1 MDKISMNKI
10 YSIKNELNSID
21 PKKIINDAL
30 SCSNKYNSENLK
42 IKKDKLL
49 EQTKNN
55 TIFEFMNEIKKKNN
69 NDLKKFLNE
78 KLNEYQKGSQVI
90 IDKNEKLKDEYKNKY
105 NNILNEKEN
114 LIDQISILHK
124 ENNKLNEQIK
134 IYQKLI
140 ESLQSKFETF
150 NKNKEL
156 YDEFFKEYPNKNPIE
171 IMKEIKLRE
180 NGYLSFLEEYHNC
193 LNKIE
198 EIKLEKNNEH
208 KNNKLIIEDLSNKI
222 YQNELNYKNNNINNL
237 KIIESLKIENNKYKY
252 YKEEN
257 INLHKMLFKL
267 YNLLF
272 DNFRLDKNIKINDKF
287 LDIKETDFNPN
298 LFDDNEIVRYIQ
310 IMINNMKEN
319 NTEKLLRETIAY
331 SNMLIRKYLKN
342 KNDLRYDPVNT
353 FKNIKKIMEFKE
365 DTINKLN
372 DKIKNYEIN
381 IKQLENENKKLK
393 YNIQQLE
400 ILQDKILSKSKSAHL
415 IIKKNDDNKNKK
427 RPFTSFK
434 LKKNNINKNSILKKS
449 FENAQSSIDLQ
460 NLLPKSFIT
469 SQISPKKIENS
480 SKVNRSVN
488 NFLTPKEKMR
498 FKTLYYSKNND
509 KLYKTHGYQ
518 NLITQ
523 LNEFR
528 ELIEHT
534 NRLFL
539 YKDRINNKSKI
550 ILEQNKNNQRNNFKK
565 IKQLNHSKS
574 QYDYGENVKKKIIN
588 KIDNI
593 LKKL

>member
-10 YSIKNELNSID
+10 YSIKNDLNSID
-21 PKKIINDAL
+21 PNKIINDAL
-30 SCSNKYNSENLK
+30 NCSNKYNENVK

-49 EQTKNN
+49 EQTKNK
-55 TIFEFMNEIKKKNN
+55 TIFAFMNEIKHKNN
-69 NDLKKFLNE
+69 NDLKKLLNE
-78 KLNEYQKGSQVI
+78 KLNDYQKDSQI
-90 IDKNEKLKDEYKNKY
+90 IINKNEKLKDEYKNKY
-105 NNILNEKEN
+105 NKILNEKEN
-114 LIDQISILHK
+114 LINQIQILRK
-124 ENNKLNEQIK
+124 ENNKLNEQLK
-134 IYQKLI
+134 IYHKLI
-140 ESLQSKFETF
+140 ESLQSKFEAF

-156 YDEFFKEYPNKNPIE
+156 YDEFLKEYPNKNPIE

-237 KIIESLKIENNKYKY
+237 KIIENLKIKNKNFKI

-353 FKNIKKIMEFKE
+353 FKNLKKIMEFKE
-365 DTINKLN
+365 DKINKLN

-381 IKQLENENKKLK
+381 IKQLEIENKKLK

-400 ILQDKILSKSKSAHL
+400 ILQDKILSKSKSAHF
-415 IIKKNDDNKNKK
+415 IIKNDINDNKNNK

-434 LKKNNINKNSILKKS
+434 LNKNLNKNTILKKS
-449 FENAQSSIDLQ
+449 FEKAQSSIELQ

-469 SQISPKKIENS
+469 SQVSPEKNYNS
-480 SKVNRSVN
+480 NQN
-488 NFLTPKEKMR
+488 DNFLTPKEKMR
-498 FKTLYYSKNND
+498 FKTLYFSKNND

-539 YKDRINNKSKI
+539 YKDRINNKSKL
-550 ILEQNKNNQRNNFKK
+550 ILEQNKNSQRNNSKHK
-565 IKQLNHSKS
+565 KQLNHSKS

>member
-10 YSIKNELNSID
+10 YSIKNDLNSID
-21 PKKIINDAL
+21 PNKIINDAL
-30 SCSNKYNSENLK
+30 NCSNKYNENVK

-49 EQTKNN
+49 EQTKNK
-55 TIFEFMNEIKKKNN
+55 TIFAFMNEIKHKNN
-69 NDLKKFLNE
+69 NDLKKLLNE
-78 KLNEYQKGSQVI
+78 KLNDYQKDSQI
-90 IDKNEKLKDEYKNKY
+90 IINKNEKLKDEYKNKY

-114 LIDQISILHK
+114 LINQIQILRK
-124 ENNKLNEQIK
+124 ENNKLNEQLK
-134 IYQKLI
+134 IYHKLI

-156 YDEFFKEYPNKNPIE
+156 YDEFLKEYPNKNPIE

-353 FKNIKKIMEFKE
+353 FKNLKKIMEFKE

-381 IKQLENENKKLK
+381 IKQLEIENKKLK

-400 ILQDKILSKSKSAHL
+400 ILQDKILSKSKSAHF
-415 IIKKNDDNKNKK
+415 IIKNDINDNKNNK

-434 LKKNNINKNSILKKS
+434 LKKNVNKNTILKKS
-449 FENAQSSIDLQ
+449 FDKAQSSIELQ

-469 SQISPKKIENS
+469 SQISPQKNYNKNE
-480 SKVNRSVN
+480 N

-498 FKTLYYSKNND
+498 FKTLYFSKNND

-539 YKDRINNKSKI
+539 YKDRINNKSKL
-550 ILEQNKNNQRNNFKK
+550 ILEQNKNSQRNNSKNK
-565 IKQLNHSKS
+565 KQLNHSKS

>member
-21 PKKIINDAL
+21 PNKIINDAL
-30 SCSNKYNSENLK
+30 NCSNKYNENVK

-49 EQTKNN
+49 EQTKNK
-55 TIFEFMNEIKKKNN
+55 TIFAFMNEIKHKSN
-69 NDLKKFLNE
+69 NDLKKLLNE
-78 KLNEYQKGSQVI
+78 KLNEYQKGSQII

-114 LIDQISILHK
+114 LINQIQILRK
-124 ENNKLNEQIK
+124 ENNKLNEQLK
-134 IYQKLI
+134 IYHKLI
-140 ESLQSKFETF
+140 ESLQSKFEAF

-156 YDEFFKEYPNKNPIE
+156 YDEFLKEYPNKNPIE

-237 KIIESLKIENNKYKY
+237 KIIESLKIENKNFKI

-353 FKNIKKIMEFKE
+353 FKNLKKIMEFKE

-381 IKQLENENKKLK
+381 IKQLEIENKKLK

-400 ILQDKILSKSKSAHL
+400 ILQDKILSKSKSAHF
-415 IIKKNDDNKNKK
+415 IIKNDINDNKNNK

-434 LKKNNINKNSILKKS
+434 LKKSINKNTILKKS
-449 FENAQSSIDLQ
+449 FDKAQSSIELQ

-469 SQISPKKIENS
+469 SQISPQKNYNKNE
-480 SKVNRSVN
+480 N

-498 FKTLYYSKNND
+498 LKTLYFSKNND

-539 YKDRINNKSKI
+539 YKDKINNKSKL
-550 ILEQNKNNQRNNFKK
+550 ILEQNKISQRNNSKNK
-565 IKQLNHSKS
+565 KQLNHSKS
-574 QYDYGENVKKKIIN
+574 QYDYGENVKQKIIN

>member
-180 NGYLSFLEEYHNC
+180 KGYQSFLEEYHNC

-198 EIKLEKNNEH
+198 EIKLDKNNEH

-539 YKDRINNKSKI
+539 YKDRINNKSKF
-550 ILEQNKNNQRNNFKK
+550 ILEQNKNNQRNNFKN

>member
-21 PKKIINDAL
+21 PNKIINDAL
-30 SCSNKYNSENLK
+30 NCSNKYNENVK

-49 EQTKNN
+49 EQTKNK
-55 TIFEFMNEIKKKNN
+55 TIFAFMNEIKHKSN
-69 NDLKKFLNE
+69 NDLKKLLNE
-78 KLNEYQKGSQVI
+78 KLNEYQKGSQII
-90 IDKNEKLKDEYKNKY
+90 IDKNKKLKDEYKNKY

-114 LIDQISILHK
+114 LINQIQILRK
-124 ENNKLNEQIK
+124 ENNKLNEQLK
-134 IYQKLI
+134 IYHKLI

-156 YDEFFKEYPNKNPIE
+156 YDEFLKEYPNKNPIE

-237 KIIESLKIENNKYKY
+237 KIIESLKNENNKFKN

-353 FKNIKKIMEFKE
+353 FKNLKKIMEFKE

-381 IKQLENENKKLK
+381 IKQLEIENKKLK

-400 ILQDKILSKSKSAHL
+400 ILQDKILSKSKSAHF
-415 IIKKNDDNKNKK
+415 IIKNDINDNKNNK

-434 LKKNNINKNSILKKS
+434 LKKSINKNTILKKS
-449 FENAQSSIDLQ
+449 FDKAQSSIELQ

-469 SQISPKKIENS
+469 SQISPQKNYNKNE
-480 SKVNRSVN
+480 N

-498 FKTLYYSKNND
+498 FKTLYFSKNND

-539 YKDRINNKSKI
+539 YKDRINNKSKL
-550 ILEQNKNNQRNNFKK
+550 ILEQNKNSQRNNSKNK
-565 IKQLNHSKS
+565 KQLNHSKS

>member
-10 YSIKNELNSID
+10 YSIKNDLNSID
-21 PKKIINDAL
+21 PNKIINDAL
-30 SCSNKYNSENLK
+30 NCSNKYNENVK

-49 EQTKNN
+49 EQTKNK
-55 TIFEFMNEIKKKNN
+55 TIFAFMNEIKHKNN
-69 NDLKKFLNE
+69 NDLKKLLNE
-78 KLNEYQKGSQVI
+78 KLNDYQKDSQI
-90 IDKNEKLKDEYKNKY
+90 IINKNEKLKDEYKNKY

-114 LIDQISILHK
+114 LINQIQILRK
-124 ENNKLNEQIK
+124 ENNKLNEQLK
-134 IYQKLI
+134 IYHKLI
-140 ESLQSKFETF
+140 ESLQSKFEAF

-156 YDEFFKEYPNKNPIE
+156 YDEFLKEYPNKNPIE

-237 KIIESLKIENNKYKY
+237 KIIESLKIENKNFKI

-272 DNFRLDKNIKINDKF
+272 DDFRLDKNIKINDKF

-353 FKNIKKIMEFKE
+353 FKNLKKIMEFKE

-381 IKQLENENKKLK
+381 IKQLEIENKKLK

-400 ILQDKILSKSKSAHL
+400 ILQDKILSKSKSALH
-415 IIKKNDDNKNKK
+415 IIKKNDINDNKNNK

-434 LKKNNINKNSILKKS
+434 LNKNLNKNTILKKS
-449 FENAQSSIDLQ
+449 FEKAQSSIELQ

-469 SQISPKKIENS
+469 SQVSPEKNYNS
-480 SKVNRSVN
+480 NQN
-488 NFLTPKEKMR
+488 DNFLTPKEKMR
-498 FKTLYYSKNND
+498 FKTLYFSKNND
-509 KLYKTHGYQ
+509 KLYKPHGYQ

-539 YKDRINNKSKI
+539 YKDRINNKSKL
-550 ILEQNKNNQRNNFKK
+550 ILEQNKNSQRNNSKNK
-565 IKQLNHSKS
+565 KQLNHSKS

>member
-10 YSIKNELNSID
+10 YSIKNDLNSID
-21 PKKIINDAL
+21 PNKIINDAL
-30 SCSNKYNSENLK
+30 NCSNKYNENVK

-49 EQTKNN
+49 EQTKNK
-55 TIFEFMNEIKKKNN
+55 TIFAFMNEIKHKNN
-69 NDLKKFLNE
+69 NDLKKLLNE
-78 KLNEYQKGSQVI
+78 KLNDYQKDSQI
-90 IDKNEKLKDEYKNKY
+90 IINKNEKLKDEYKNKY

-114 LIDQISILHK
+114 LINQIQILRK
-124 ENNKLNEQIK
+124 ENNKLNEQLK
-134 IYQKLI
+134 IYHKLI
-140 ESLQSKFETF
+140 ESLQSKFEAF

-156 YDEFFKEYPNKNPIE
+156 YDEFLKEYPNKNPIE

-237 KIIESLKIENNKYKY
+237 KIIESLKIENKNFKI

-353 FKNIKKIMEFKE
+353 FKNLKKIMEFKE

-381 IKQLENENKKLK
+381 IKQLEIENKKLK

-400 ILQDKILSKSKSAHL
+400 ILQDKILSKSKSAHH
-415 IIKKNDDNKNKK
+415 IIKKNDINDNKNNK

-434 LKKNNINKNSILKKS
+434 LNKKLNKNTILKKS
-449 FENAQSSIDLQ
+449 FEKAQSSIELQ

-469 SQISPKKIENS
+469 SQVWPEKNYNS
-480 SKVNRSVN
+480 NQN
-488 NFLTPKEKMR
+488 DNFLTPKEKMR
-498 FKTLYYSKNND
+498 FKTLYFSKNND
-509 KLYKTHGYQ
+509 KLYKPHGYQ

-539 YKDRINNKSKI
+539 YKDRINNKSKL
-550 ILEQNKNNQRNNFKK
+550 ILEQNKNSQRNNSKNK
-565 IKQLNHSKS
+565 KQLNHSKS

>member
-10 YSIKNELNSID
+10 YSIKNDLNSID
-21 PKKIINDAL
+21 PNKIINDAL
-30 SCSNKYNSENLK
+30 NCSNKYNENVK

-49 EQTKNN
+49 EQTKNK
-55 TIFEFMNEIKKKNN
+55 TIFAFMNEIKHKNN
-69 NDLKKFLNE
+69 NDLKKLLNE
-78 KLNEYQKGSQVI
+78 KLNDYQKDSQI
-90 IDKNEKLKDEYKNKY
+90 IINKNEKLKDEYKNKY

-114 LIDQISILHK
+114 LINQIQILRK
-124 ENNKLNEQIK
+124 ENNKLNEQLK
-134 IYQKLI
+134 IYHKLI
-140 ESLQSKFETF
+140 ESLQSKFEAF

-156 YDEFFKEYPNKNPIE
+156 YDEFLKEYPNKNPIE

-237 KIIESLKIENNKYKY
+237 KIIESLKIENKNFKI

-353 FKNIKKIMEFKE
+353 FKNLKKIMEFKE

-381 IKQLENENKKLK
+381 IKQLEIENKKLK

-400 ILQDKILSKSKSAHL
+400 ILQDKILSKSKSALH
-415 IIKKNDDNKNKK
+415 IIKKNDINDNKNNK

-434 LKKNNINKNSILKKS
+434 LNKNLNKNTILKKS
-449 FENAQSSIDLQ
+449 FEKAQSSIELQ

-469 SQISPKKIENS
+469 SQVSPEKNYNS
-480 SKVNRSVN
+480 NQN
-488 NFLTPKEKMR
+488 DNFLTPKEKMR
-498 FKTLYYSKNND
+498 FKTLYFSKNND
-509 KLYKTHGYQ
+509 KLYKPHGYQ

-539 YKDRINNKSKI
+539 YKDRINNKSKL
-550 ILEQNKNNQRNNFKK
+550 ILEQNKNSQRNNSKNK
-565 IKQLNHSKS
+565 KQLNHSKS

>member
-10 YSIKNELNSID
+10 YSIKNDLNSID
-21 PKKIINDAL
+21 PNKIINDAL
-30 SCSNKYNSENLK
+30 NCSNKYNENVK

-49 EQTKNN
+49 EQTKNK
-55 TIFEFMNEIKKKNN
+55 TIFAFMNEIKHKNN
-69 NDLKKFLNE
+69 NDLKKLLNE
-78 KLNEYQKGSQVI
+78 KLNDYQKDSQI
-90 IDKNEKLKDEYKNKY
+90 IINKNEKLKDEYKNKY

-114 LIDQISILHK
+114 LINQIQILRK
-124 ENNKLNEQIK
+124 ENNKLNEQLK
-134 IYQKLI
+134 IYHKLI
-140 ESLQSKFETF
+140 ESLQSKFEAF

-156 YDEFFKEYPNKNPIE
+156 YDEFLKEYPNKNPIE

-237 KIIESLKIENNKYKY
+237 KIIESLKIENKNFKI

-353 FKNIKKIMEFKE
+353 FKNLKKIMEFKE

-381 IKQLENENKKLK
+381 IKQLEIENKKLK

-400 ILQDKILSKSKSAHL
+400 ILQDKILSKSKSAHH
-415 IIKKNDDNKNKK
+415 IIKKNDINDNKNNK

-434 LKKNNINKNSILKKS
+434 LNKNLNKNTILKKS
-449 FENAQSSIDLQ
+449 FEKAQSSIELQ

-469 SQISPKKIENS
+469 SQVSPEKNYNS
-480 SKVNRSVN
+480 NQN
-488 NFLTPKEKMR
+488 DNFLTPKEKMR
-498 FKTLYYSKNND
+498 FKTLYFSKNND

-539 YKDRINNKSKI
+539 YKDRINNKSKL
-550 ILEQNKNNQRNNFKK
+550 ILEQNKNSQRNNSKNK
-565 IKQLNHSKS
+565 KQLNHSKS

>member
-10 YSIKNELNSID
+10 YSIKNDLNSID
-21 PKKIINDAL
+21 PNKIINDAL
-30 SCSNKYNSENLK
+30 NCSNKYNENVK

-49 EQTKNN
+49 EQTKNK
-55 TIFEFMNEIKKKNN
+55 TIFAFMNEIKHKNN
-69 NDLKKFLNE
+69 NDLKKLLNE
-78 KLNEYQKGSQVI
+78 KLNDYQKDSQI
-90 IDKNEKLKDEYKNKY
+90 IINKNEKLKDEYKNKY

-114 LIDQISILHK
+114 LINQIQILRK
-124 ENNKLNEQIK
+124 ENNKLNEQLK
-134 IYQKLI
+134 IYHKLI
-140 ESLQSKFETF
+140 ESLQSKFEAF

-156 YDEFFKEYPNKNPIE
+156 YDEFLKEYPNKNPIE

-208 KNNKLIIEDLSNKI
+208 KNNKLIIEDLSTKI

-237 KIIESLKIENNKYKY
+237 KIIESLKIENKNFKI

-353 FKNIKKIMEFKE
+353 FKNLKKIMEFKE

-381 IKQLENENKKLK
+381 IKQLEIENKKLK

-400 ILQDKILSKSKSAHL
+400 ILQDKILSKSKSAHH
-415 IIKKNDDNKNKK
+415 IIKKNDINDNKNNK

-434 LKKNNINKNSILKKS
+434 LNKNLNKNTILKKS
-449 FENAQSSIDLQ
+449 FEKAQSSIELQ

-469 SQISPKKIENS
+469 SQVSPEKNYNS
-480 SKVNRSVN
+480 NQN
-488 NFLTPKEKMR
+488 DNFLTPKEKMR
-498 FKTLYYSKNND
+498 FKTLYFSKNND
-509 KLYKTHGYQ
+509 KLYKPHGYQ

-539 YKDRINNKSKI
+539 YKDRINNKSKL
-550 ILEQNKNNQRNNFKK
+550 ILEQNKNSQRNNSKNK
-565 IKQLNHSKS
+565 KQLNHSKS

>member
-10 YSIKNELNSID
+10 YSIKNDLNSID
-21 PKKIINDAL
+21 PNKIINDAL
-30 SCSNKYNSENLK
+30 NCSNKYNENVK

-49 EQTKNN
+49 EQTKNK
-55 TIFEFMNEIKKKNN
+55 TIFAFMNEIKHKNN
-69 NDLKKFLNE
+69 NDLKKLLNE
-78 KLNEYQKGSQVI
+78 KLNDYQKDSQI
-90 IDKNEKLKDEYKNKY
+90 IINKNVKLKDEYKNKY

-114 LIDQISILHK
+114 LINQIQILRK
-124 ENNKLNEQIK
+124 ENNKLNEQLK
-134 IYQKLI
+134 IYHKLI
-140 ESLQSKFETF
+140 ESLQSKFEAF

-156 YDEFFKEYPNKNPIE
+156 YDEFLKEYPNKNPIE

-237 KIIESLKIENNKYKY
+237 KIIESLKIENKNFKI

-353 FKNIKKIMEFKE
+353 FKNLKKIMEFKE

-381 IKQLENENKKLK
+381 IKQLEIENKKLK

-400 ILQDKILSKSKSAHL
+400 ILQDKILSKSKSAHH
-415 IIKKNDDNKNKK
+415 IIKKNDINDNKNNK

-434 LKKNNINKNSILKKS
+434 LNKKLNKNTILKKS
-449 FENAQSSIDLQ
+449 FEKAQSSIELQ

-469 SQISPKKIENS
+469 SQVSPAKNYNS
-480 SKVNRSVN
+480 NQN
-488 NFLTPKEKMR
+488 DNFLTPKEKMR
-498 FKTLYYSKNND
+498 FKTLYFSKNND
-509 KLYKTHGYQ
+509 KLYKPHGYQ

-539 YKDRINNKSKI
+539 YKDRINNKSKL
-550 ILEQNKNNQRNNFKK
+550 ILEQNKNSQRNNSKNK
-565 IKQLNHSKS
+565 KQLNHSKS